1 VDLLKLRCF
10 AGAKVT
16 AARDVAKKLR
26 KFLNDNQLTISDV
39 RRGLVVLLNGKLEI
53 GSPATNK
60 EFDEC
65 TT

>member
-1 VDLLKLRCF
+1 VDLLELRCF

-39 RRGLVVLLNGKLEI
+39 RRGLVVLLNGKLSGE
-53 GSPATNK
+53 PEKKK